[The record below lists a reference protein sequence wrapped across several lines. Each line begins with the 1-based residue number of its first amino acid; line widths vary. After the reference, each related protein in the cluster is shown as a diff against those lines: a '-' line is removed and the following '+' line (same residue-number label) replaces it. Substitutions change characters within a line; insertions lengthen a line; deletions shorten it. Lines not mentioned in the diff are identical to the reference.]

1 MLFNIPADKHT
12 KREIKEMLRSHPEIK
27 FVSLVGLDIGGYDT
41 DEKIPVEHFMDNMD
55 NFLVKGVQTDG
66 SSVVLPKIAAINNQ
80 VDSKFVETT
89 GQIIFGVLIK
99 GFKFENQLMEDHF
112 NENYME
118 STQFPKADFKGYI
131 KNIKDINF
139 SKEGNYPIQIEGTLT
154 IHGIPQKVST
164 NGTLQINEGKPAIV
178 GEFSV
183 KIKDYGIKGLY
194 IGEKI
199 ANEAIIKVNC
209 KYQN

>member
-1 MLFNIPADKHT
+1 MISIRSIKKITAALVLVLVVCNMQIANAQTPSAQKVYATKTGQIFFNAT
-12 KREIKEMLRSHPEIK
+12 
-27 FVSLVGLDIGGYDT
+27 GGA
-41 DEKIPVEHFMDNMD
+41 VA
-55 NFLVKGVQTDG
+55 
-66 SSVVLPKIAAINNQ
+66 IAAVNNQ
-80 VDSKFVETT
+80 VDSKFVDAT
-89 GQIIFGVLIK
+89 GQIIFGVLVK

-131 KNIKDINF
+131 KNIKDVNF
-139 SKEGNYPIQIEGTLT
+139 NKDGTYPITIEGSLT
-154 IHGIPQKVST
+154 IHGSSQKVNT
-164 NGTLQINEGKPAIV
+164 NGTLQIAEGKPTIS
-178 GEFSV
+178 GEFSI

-199 ANEAIIKVNC
+199 ANEAKIKVNC

>member
-1 MLFNIPADKHT
+1 MKKITTLLSIFTLFASFQLNAQKVFAT
-12 KREIKEMLRSHPEIK
+12 KTGQL
-27 FVSLVGLDIGGYDT
+27 FFNATGGI
-41 DEKIPVEHFMDNMD
+41 E
-55 NFLVKGVQTDG
+55 
-66 SSVVLPKIAAINNQ
+66 KIAAVNNQ
-80 VDSKFVETT
+80 VDSKFVDAT
-89 GQIIFGVLIK
+89 GQIIFGVLVK

-131 KNIKDINF
+131 KNIKEIDLT
-139 SKEGNYPIQIEGTLT
+139 KEGKYPISIEGNLT
-154 IHGIPQKVST
+154 IHGVTQKVST
-164 NGTLQINEGKPAIV
+164 AGTMEVAQGKPTII

-199 ANEAIIKVNC
+199 ANEAKIKVNC

>member
-1 MLFNIPADKHT
+1 MISIRNIKKLAAAFVLVLLVCNMQVANAQTPSAQKVYATKTGQIFFNAT
-12 KREIKEMLRSHPEIK
+12 
-27 FVSLVGLDIGGYDT
+27 GGAV
-41 DEKIPVEHFMDNMD
+41 P
-55 NFLVKGVQTDG
+55 
-66 SSVVLPKIAAINNQ
+66 IAAVNNQ
-80 VDSKFVETT
+80 VDSKFVDAT
-89 GQIIFGVLIK
+89 GQIIFGVLVK

-131 KNIKDINF
+131 KNIKEVNF
-139 SKEGNYPIQIEGTLT
+139 IKDGTYPITIEGSLT
-154 IHGIPQKVST
+154 IHGTSQKVST
-164 NGTLQINEGKPAIV
+164 NGTLQVAEGKPTIT
-178 GEFSV
+178 GEFSI

-199 ANEAIIKVNC
+199 ANEAKIKVNC

>member
-1 MLFNIPADKHT
+1 MISIRNIKKLAAAFVLVLLVCNMQVANAQTPSAQKIYATKTGQIFFNAT
-12 KREIKEMLRSHPEIK
+12 
-27 FVSLVGLDIGGYDT
+27 GGA
-41 DEKIPVEHFMDNMD
+41 VA
-55 NFLVKGVQTDG
+55 
-66 SSVVLPKIAAINNQ
+66 IAAVNNQ
-80 VDSKFVETT
+80 VDSKFVDAT
-89 GQIIFGVLIK
+89 GQIIFGVLVK

-131 KNIKDINF
+131 KNIKEVNLTKDGTYPITI
-139 SKEGNYPIQIEGTLT
+139 EGNLT
-154 IHGIPQKVST
+154 IHGTSQKVST
-164 NGTLQINEGKPAIV
+164 NGTLQVAEGKPTIT
-178 GEFSV
+178 GEFSI

-199 ANEAIIKVNC
+199 ANEAKIKVNC

>member
-1 MLFNIPADKHT
+1 MISIRSIKKITAALVLVLVVCNMQIANAQTPSAQKVYATKTGQIFFNAT
-12 KREIKEMLRSHPEIK
+12 
-27 FVSLVGLDIGGYDT
+27 GGA
-41 DEKIPVEHFMDNMD
+41 VA
-55 NFLVKGVQTDG
+55 
-66 SSVVLPKIAAINNQ
+66 IAAVNNQ
-80 VDSKFVETT
+80 VDSKFVDAT
-89 GQIIFGVLIK
+89 GQIIFGVLVK

-131 KNIKDINF
+131 KNIKEVNF
-139 SKEGNYPIQIEGTLT
+139 TKDGTYPITIEGSLT
-154 IHGIPQKVST
+154 IHGTAQKVST
-164 NGTLQINEGKPAIV
+164 NGTLQVAEGKPTIT
-178 GEFSV
+178 GEFSI

-199 ANEAIIKVNC
+199 ANEAKIKVNC

>member
-1 MLFNIPADKHT
+1 MTRIHSIKKLAFVFLGSLIFIVGSTATAQAQKVYATKTGQLFFNAT
-12 KREIKEMLRSHPEIK
+12 G
-27 FVSLVGLDIGGYDT
+27 GL
-41 DEKIPVEHFMDNMD
+41 E
-55 NFLVKGVQTDG
+55 
-66 SSVVLPKIAAINNQ
+66 KIAAINNQ

-118 STQFPKADFKGYI
+118 STQFPKSDFKGYI
-131 KNIKDINF
+131 KNIKEVDF
-139 SKEGNYPIQIEGTLT
+139 TKDGSYPIQIEGTLT
-154 IHGIPQKVST
+154 IHGTPQKVAA
-164 NGTLQINEGKPAIV
+164 NGTMQVSEGKPAIT

-199 ANEAIIKVNC
+199 ANEAKIKVNC

>member
-1 MLFNIPADKHT
+1 MKLIPTIKTTTVALLLIIGLQLSCVQNVTAQKVYATKTGQIFFNAT
-12 KREIKEMLRSHPEIK
+12 G
-27 FVSLVGLDIGGYDT
+27 GL
-41 DEKIPVEHFMDNMD
+41 E
-55 NFLVKGVQTDG
+55 
-66 SSVVLPKIAAINNQ
+66 KIAAINNQ
-80 VDSKFVETT
+80 VDTKFVETT

-118 STQFPKADFKGYI
+118 STQYPKADFKGYI
-131 KNIKDINF
+131 KNIKEVDF
-139 SKEGNYPIQIEGTLT
+139 TKDATYPIQIEGTLT
-154 IHGIPQKVST
+154 IHGTPQKVST

-199 ANEAIIKVNC
+199 ANEAKIKVNC

>member
-1 MLFNIPADKHT
+1 MISIRSIKKLVAALVLALIVCNMQTASAQTLSAQKVYATKTGQIFFNAT
-12 KREIKEMLRSHPEIK
+12 
-27 FVSLVGLDIGGYDT
+27 GGA
-41 DEKIPVEHFMDNMD
+41 VA
-55 NFLVKGVQTDG
+55 
-66 SSVVLPKIAAINNQ
+66 IAAVNNQ
-80 VDSKFVETT
+80 VDSKFIDAT
-89 GQIIFGVLIK
+89 GQIIFGVLVK

-131 KNIKDINF
+131 KNNKEVNFTKD
-139 SKEGNYPIQIEGTLT
+139 GTYPITIEGSLT
-154 IHGIPQKVST
+154 IHGTSQKVST
-164 NGTLQINEGKPAIV
+164 NGTLQIADGKPTIT
-178 GEFSV
+178 GEFSI

-199 ANEAIIKVNC
+199 ANEAKIKVNC

>member
-1 MLFNIPADKHT
+1 MISIRSIKKLAVALVLVLLLCNRQTANAQTPIAQKVYATKTGQIFFNAT
-12 KREIKEMLRSHPEIK
+12 
-27 FVSLVGLDIGGYDT
+27 GGAV
-41 DEKIPVEHFMDNMD
+41 P
-55 NFLVKGVQTDG
+55 
-66 SSVVLPKIAAINNQ
+66 IAAVNNQ
-80 VDSKFVETT
+80 VDSKFVDAT
-89 GQIIFGVLIK
+89 GQIIFGVLVK

-131 KNIKDINF
+131 KNNKEVNFTKD
-139 SKEGNYPIQIEGTLT
+139 GNYPITIEGSLT
-154 IHGIPQKVST
+154 IHGTSQKVST
-164 NGTLQINEGKPAIV
+164 NGTLQIAAGKPTIT
-178 GEFSV
+178 GEFSI

-199 ANEAIIKVNC
+199 TNEAKIKVNC

>member
-1 MLFNIPADKHT
+1 MKKISVLLLILALGASFKLNAQKVFATKTGQIFFNAT
-12 KREIKEMLRSHPEIK
+12 
-27 FVSLVGLDIGGYDT
+27 GGI
-41 DEKIPVEHFMDNMD
+41 E
-55 NFLVKGVQTDG
+55 
-66 SSVVLPKIAAINNQ
+66 KIAAVNNQ
-80 VDSKFVETT
+80 VDSKFIDAT
-89 GQIIFGVLIK
+89 GQIIFGVLVK

-131 KNIKDINF
+131 KNIKEVDF
-139 SKEGNYPIQIEGTLT
+139 TKEGKYSIAIEGNLT
-154 IHGIPQKVST
+154 IHGVTQKVST
-164 NGTLQINEGKPAIV
+164 AGTLEVAQGKPTII

-199 ANEAIIKVNC
+199 ANEAKIKVNC

>member
-1 MLFNIPADKHT
+1 MISIRSIKKLTAALVLVLLVCNMQIVNAQTPSAQKVFATKTGQIFFNAT
-12 KREIKEMLRSHPEIK
+12 
-27 FVSLVGLDIGGYDT
+27 GGA
-41 DEKIPVEHFMDNMD
+41 VA
-55 NFLVKGVQTDG
+55 
-66 SSVVLPKIAAINNQ
+66 IAAVNNQ
-80 VDSKFVETT
+80 VDSKFVDAT
-89 GQIIFGVLIK
+89 GQIIFGVLVK

-131 KNIKDINF
+131 KNIKEVNF
-139 SKEGNYPIQIEGTLT
+139 TKDGTYPISIEGNLT
-154 IHGIPQKVST
+154 IHGNSQKVST
-164 NGTLQINEGKPAIV
+164 NGTLQVAEGKPTIT
-178 GEFSV
+178 GEFSI

-199 ANEAIIKVNC
+199 ANEAKIKVNC

>member
-1 MLFNIPADKHT
+1 MISIRNIKKLAAAFVLVLLVCNMQVANAQTPSAQKVYATKTGQIFFNAT
-12 KREIKEMLRSHPEIK
+12 
-27 FVSLVGLDIGGYDT
+27 GGA
-41 DEKIPVEHFMDNMD
+41 VA
-55 NFLVKGVQTDG
+55 
-66 SSVVLPKIAAINNQ
+66 IAAVNNQ
-80 VDSKFVETT
+80 VDSKFVDAT
-89 GQIIFGVLIK
+89 GQIIFGVLVK

-131 KNIKDINF
+131 KNIKEVNF
-139 SKEGNYPIQIEGTLT
+139 TKDGTYPITIEGSLT
-154 IHGIPQKVST
+154 IHGTSQKVST
-164 NGTLQINEGKPAIV
+164 NGTLQVTEGKPTIT
-178 GEFSV
+178 GEFSI

-199 ANEAIIKVNC
+199 ANEAKIKVNC

>member
-1 MLFNIPADKHT
+1 MISIRNIKKLAAAFVLVLLVCNMQIVKAQTPSAQKVYATKTGQIFFNAT
-12 KREIKEMLRSHPEIK
+12 
-27 FVSLVGLDIGGYDT
+27 GGA
-41 DEKIPVEHFMDNMD
+41 VA
-55 NFLVKGVQTDG
+55 
-66 SSVVLPKIAAINNQ
+66 IAAVNNQ
-80 VDSKFVETT
+80 VDSKFIDAT
-89 GQIIFGVLIK
+89 GQIIFGVLVK

-131 KNIKDINF
+131 KNIKEVNF
-139 SKEGNYPIQIEGTLT
+139 IKDGTYPITIEGSLT
-154 IHGIPQKVST
+154 IHGTAQKVST
-164 NGTLQINEGKPAIV
+164 NGTLQVAEGKPTIT
-178 GEFSV
+178 GEFSI

-199 ANEAIIKVNC
+199 ANEAKIKVNC

>member
-1 MLFNIPADKHT
+1 MISIRSLKKLVAALVLVLLVCNMQVVNAQTPSAQKVYATKTGQIFFNAT
-12 KREIKEMLRSHPEIK
+12 
-27 FVSLVGLDIGGYDT
+27 GGA
-41 DEKIPVEHFMDNMD
+41 VA
-55 NFLVKGVQTDG
+55 
-66 SSVVLPKIAAINNQ
+66 IAAVNNQ
-80 VDSKFVETT
+80 VDSKFVDAT
-89 GQIIFGVLIK
+89 GQIIFGVLVK

-131 KNIKDINF
+131 KNIKEVNF
-139 SKEGNYPIQIEGTLT
+139 NKDGTYPISIEGNLT
-154 IHGIPQKVST
+154 IHGTAQKVST
-164 NGTLQINEGKPAIV
+164 NGTLQIAEGKPTIT
-178 GEFSV
+178 GEFSI

-199 ANEAIIKVNC
+199 ANEAKIKVNC

>member
-1 MLFNIPADKHT
+1 MISIRNIK
-12 KREIKEMLRSHPEIK
+12 
-27 FVSLVGLDIGGYDT
+27 SLVAALVLVLLVCNMQLANAQTPNAQKVYATKTGQIFFNATGGAV
-41 DEKIPVEHFMDNMD
+41 P
-55 NFLVKGVQTDG
+55 
-66 SSVVLPKIAAINNQ
+66 IAAVNNQ
-80 VDSKFVETT
+80 VDSKFVDAT
-89 GQIIFGVLIK
+89 GQIIFGVLVK

-131 KNIKDINF
+131 KNNKEINF
-139 SKEGNYPIQIEGTLT
+139 EKDGTYPVTIEGNLT
-154 IHGIPQKVST
+154 IHGTSQKVST
-164 NGTLQINEGKPAIV
+164 NGTLQIAAGKPSIT

-199 ANEAIIKVNC
+199 ANEAKIKVNC

>member
-1 MLFNIPADKHT
+1 MTSTPSIKKLAIALLCMLSIQAGLLQNVSAQKVYATKTGQLFFNAT
-12 KREIKEMLRSHPEIK
+12 
-27 FVSLVGLDIGGYDT
+27 GGI
-41 DEKIPVEHFMDNMD
+41 E
-55 NFLVKGVQTDG
+55 
-66 SSVVLPKIAAINNQ
+66 KIAAVNNQ
-80 VDSKFVETT
+80 VDSKFVDAT

-118 STQFPKADFKGYI
+118 STKFPKADFKGYI
-131 KNIKDINF
+131 KNIKEVDF
-139 SKEGNYPIQIEGTLT
+139 TKEGSYPIQIEGNLT
-154 IHGIPQKVST
+154 IHGTTQKVTTS
-164 NGTLQINEGKPAIV
+164 GTMQVSEGKPAIT

-199 ANEAIIKVNC
+199 ANEAKIKVNC